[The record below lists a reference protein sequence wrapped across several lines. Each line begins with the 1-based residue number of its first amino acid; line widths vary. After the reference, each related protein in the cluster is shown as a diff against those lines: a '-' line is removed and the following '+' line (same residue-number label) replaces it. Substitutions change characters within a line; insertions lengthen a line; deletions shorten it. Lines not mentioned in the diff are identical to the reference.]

1 MGVVEREGM
10 GTGVIERE
18 GEAVRSLFSN
28 ENTVRVGRSGGYVM
42 KYTHSLM
49 HRVSRTCWP
58 IMKSPGQGG
67 QPSSSRERVSGS
79 RAVGRI
85 STDST
90 DYRIKSIAQPTGKY
104 GTPDLA
110 ERRFIP
116 LPYTFG
122 TSFVIVR
129 AHSPRYGGPPC
140 SGLDWASTAVGVSL
154 THPVPPLPNKQYI
167 SSTNCNPSSM

>member
-28 ENTVRVGRSGGYVM
+28 ENTVRAGRSGGYVM

-79 RAVGRI
+79 SSSRKDSQQIQQIIESNRLPSQRVNTELRI
-85 STDST
+85 SRS
-90 DYRIKSIAQPTGKY
+90 
-104 GTPDLA
+104 
-110 ERRFIP
+110 
-116 LPYTFG
+116 
-122 TSFVIVR
+122 
-129 AHSPRYGGPPC
+129 GGLYHFRTLSVPVLSL
-140 SGLDWASTAVGVSL
+140 SGLTVHAMVGHLV
-154 THPVPPLPNKQYI
+154 QG
-167 SSTNCNPSSM
+167 